1 MTHRVRIRRAL
12 AREASRMRFAH
23 GVDLKRPSP
32 VPLLENRGM
41 ERLPREPVSPH
52 LVFWLEVDQATK
64 EIKNLSVML
73 SQGNASCRCEHLID
87 IIRRDEL
94 FVK

>member
-12 AREASRMRFAH
+12 AGEASRMRFAH

-41 ERLPREPVSPH
+41 ERLPRGPVSPH
-52 LVFWLEVDQATK
+52 
-64 EIKNLSVML
+64 
-73 SQGNASCRCEHLID
+73 
-87 IIRRDEL
+87 
-94 FVK
+94 